1 MIMNIS
7 MACFFGPTPADAA
20 LLDGRS
26 GSRGSVAGSLVTQAI
41 RFTTRTG
48 LLAMRG
54 LADESWAVRRSA
66 RMSCG
71 TRWERQR

>member
-1 MIMNIS
+1 MNIS
-7 MACFFGPTPADAA
+7 MSCFFGPTPADAA
-20 LLDGRS
+20 ILMVDQVHEL
-26 GSRGSVAGSLVTQAI
+26 VAGSLVTQAI

-54 LADESWAVRRSA
+54 LADESGRRRSA